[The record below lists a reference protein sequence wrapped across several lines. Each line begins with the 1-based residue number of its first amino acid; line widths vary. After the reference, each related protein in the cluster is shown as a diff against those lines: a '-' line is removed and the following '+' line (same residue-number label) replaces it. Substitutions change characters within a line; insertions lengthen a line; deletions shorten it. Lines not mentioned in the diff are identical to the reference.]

1 MLTQK
6 SNRMRTMWSHAA
18 EGPAPYQGTIRPEA
32 STFTSWYWIQFGGV
46 SSFLACARAF
56 DAANRVNLKS
66 TAAATNA
73 PGGAK
78 RLDDGMC
85 ALLLAVFPPVPRIEI
100 PGKREGFSRHAT
112 NSILPSPS
120 GATSGLRRGRRSRSS
135 SWWRA
140 PPLCTKSDG
149 EPQRGELARERLE
162 RQRGLRVNSGF
173 ADTVGMGLRPA
184 KVDEKL
190 SGRRLAD
197 EILWGRLVTCGRLAI
212 GPCRLRG
219 GPAAVTNRRA
229 GCQPAPHWFFDPVEW
244 STGEQARAV
253 ERVADRH
260 HHPAHGIFGDVE
272 AVAEVVSRPQMV
284 EDVPALC
291 IERGVW
297 LGHGS
302 PGCGDALL
310 QHARHPVSSPPH
322 GAEAVHFGVG
332 IERGVDAQ
340 RGEGGKLGAHG
351 AGHKAVGIESL
362 SIPSPDPQG
371 VESGTGRSLPLVPRG
386 AVAGESVVPDRDAG
400 GIGHGQ
406 ALNGEAPAVGAQ
418 RGLFQVQRLAAFVLH
433 GGDLDAVPVSR
444 QARLAHRKPQSAKL
458 VHGFFIV
465 LHGYGD
471 ARGHHAVHGFFE
483 HDFVAGIPLLVGN
496 ERIEEAHMALLRGTP
511 QREGDAVAGILN
523 PALRHAKRQI
533 ALGHGR
539 KHPGGGRGGA
549 LRIDGHPL
557 VSGVIEILRRRRK
570 LGSAEGACLDVQ
582 HGLEAGFP
590 AQFRS
595 GFDLLVDL
603 VLPFVRMAGS
613 LGIEVRNAAVQG
625 E

>member
-56 DAANRVNLKS
+56 DAANRVNGKS

-229 GCQPAPHWFFDPVEW
+229 GCQPAPHWFFAPVNCLTDDLNP
-244 STGEQARAV
+244 SSVPPQACYLCAV
-253 ERVADRH
+253 SGGAAGCWGIAAPSVRGSE
-260 HHPAHGIFGDVE
+260 PAKLTPRL
-272 AVAEVVSRPQMV
+272 ASRIT
-284 EDVPALC
+284 A
-291 IERGVW
+291 
-297 LGHGS
+297 S
-302 PGCGDALL
+302 PFPIAPLN
-310 QHARHPVSSPPH
+310 PVSGAITWPRRARSCRTASATRVSICTSHPPN
-322 GAEAVHFGVG
+322 V
-332 IERGVDAQ
+332 
-340 RGEGGKLGAHG
+340 
-351 AGHKAVGIESL
+351 
-362 SIPSPDPQG
+362 
-371 VESGTGRSLPLVPRG
+371 PLVKRAASSAICTFIPKSTTLATNCACACDWFHPPMMPNPIARSSLRMN
-386 AVAGESVVPDRDAG
+386 AGM
-400 GIGHGQ
+400 
-406 ALNGEAPAVGAQ
+406 
-418 RGLFQVQRLAAFVLH
+418 
-433 GGDLDAVPVSR
+433 
-444 QARLAHRKPQSAKL
+444 
-458 VHGFFIV
+458 IV
-465 LHGYGD
+465 C
-471 ARGHHAVHGFFE
+471 
-483 HDFVAGIPLLVGN
+483 
-496 ERIEEAHMALLRGTP
+496 
-511 QREGDAVAGILN
+511 
-523 PALRHAKRQI
+523 
-533 ALGHGR
+533 
-539 KHPGGGRGGA
+539 
-549 LRIDGHPL
+549 
-557 VSGVIEILRRRRK
+557 SG
-570 LGSAEGACLDVQ
+570 
-582 HGLEAGFP
+582 
-590 AQFRS
+590 
-595 GFDLLVDL
+595 
-603 VLPFVRMAGS
+603 
-613 LGIEVRNAAVQG
+613 
-625 E
+625 